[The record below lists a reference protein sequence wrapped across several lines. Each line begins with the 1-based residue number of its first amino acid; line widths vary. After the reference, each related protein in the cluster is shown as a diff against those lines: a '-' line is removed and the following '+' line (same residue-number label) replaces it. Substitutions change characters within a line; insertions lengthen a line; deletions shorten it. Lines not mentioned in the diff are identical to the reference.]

1 MHVVWE
7 YFSTSLVG
15 VVGACEK
22 MHDFFAEYLKFSFF
36 LLKY

>member
-22 MHDFFAEYLKFSFF
+22 MRDFFAEYLKFLGFF
-36 LLKY
+36 T